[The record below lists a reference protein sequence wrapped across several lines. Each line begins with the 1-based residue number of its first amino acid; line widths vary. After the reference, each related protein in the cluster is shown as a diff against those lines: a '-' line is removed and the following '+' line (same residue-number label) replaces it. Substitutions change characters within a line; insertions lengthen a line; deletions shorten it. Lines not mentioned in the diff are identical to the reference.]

1 MNKKKNYGQFFTTN
15 YEYILEGFNIPNNIK
30 NIIEPFTG
38 NGDLLK
44 FLENKEYNIEK
55 YDIDPKNTNII
66 KKDTLKTPPDY
77 TNKFILTNPP
87 YLARNKCSDKDLFD
101 MYNTNDLYKC
111 FLETIIK
118 DNPLGGIIIIPLNFW
133 CSIRECDINLR
144 KRFLEIFNIIKLNI
158 FEEQVFDDT
167 SYTVCSFQFVLNKNL
182 NKENNINIKIYPSK
196 KDLNIILNNENNFT
210 IGGDI
215 YKLPQNKQIKID
227 RLTIKNFIKKD
238 FITNINMKCMDDNL
252 NNKICLSF
260 VNDDEIIIDNT
271 KNQSYRSYGTLLI
284 QPSLTKDEQK
294 NLVKKFN
301 KFLNDKR
308 DKYNSLFLT
317 NYRESKDIARK
328 RISFNLVYEI
338 VNYLLNQ

>member
-1 MNKKKNYGQFFTTN
+1 MNKKKNLGQFFTTN

-44 FLENKEYNIEK
+44 FVGDKEYNIEK
-55 YDIDPKNTNII
+55 YDIDPKNINVI

-77 TNKFILTNPP
+77 INKFILTNPP

-133 CSIRECDINLR
+133 CSIRESDINLR
-144 KRFLEIFNIIKLNI
+144 KRFLKIFTIIKLNI

-167 SYTVCSFQFVLNKNL
+167 SYTVCSFQFILDKKED
-182 NKENNINIKIYPSK
+182 KENKLYIKIYPSK
-196 KDLNIILNNENNFT
+196 KELNIILNNENNYT

-227 RLTIKNFIKKD
+227 RLTTKNSIKKD
-238 FITNINMKCMDDNL
+238 FITNINMKCMDDSL
-252 NNKICLSF
+252 NNKICLNF
-260 VNDDEIIIDNT
+260 VNDDERIIDNT
-271 KNQSYRSYGTLLI
+271 KNSSFRSYGTLII

-294 NLVKKFN
+294 NLVNKFN

-328 RISFNLVYEI
+328 RISFGLVYEI
-338 VNYLLNQ
+338 INYLLNQ